1 MANTLYTNPG
11 KALEVTDKCD
21 VCYLGMIDQ
30 DNKPYVLP
38 FNFGFEDGIV
48 YLHSAPVGKKIDVL
62 RNNPEVCVTFSTDH
76 QLFNRHEQVACS
88 YGMRYKSVLIT
99 GRVEFIED
107 YDEKVSALNI
117 IMRKYAGKDF
127 SYNEPAVKNVAIYKV
142 IPEKTETK
150 FSGY

>member
-76 QLFNRHEQVACS
+76 QLFNRHEHVACS

-107 YDEKVSALNI
+107 CDEKVSALNI